1 MTWTDFLYYGKNSL
15 QVETLNDL
23 QSGCIQP
30 KRSLFFNRQ
39 DSCGISDYE
48 NYPNG
53 FALSVSMKAA
63 IVKWIQYRNGY
74 VSNENPD
81 RRVAVSQNTIEIQ
94 QSGQEVKLDIT
105 YIPFTDFKNPQKA
118 NIGVI

>member
-1 MTWTDFLYYGKNSL
+1 MTWTDFLYYGKNNL
-15 QVETLNDL
+15 ENETLNDL
-23 QSGCIQP
+23 QTGCIQP
-30 KRSLFFNRQ
+30 KRSQFFNRQ

-53 FALSVSMKAA
+53 FSLLISMKAA

-74 VSNENPD
+74 ISNQIPD
-81 RRVAVSQNTIEIQ
+81 RRVAVSQNTINIE
-94 QSGQEVKLDIT
+94 QSGSEIKLDIT
-105 YIPFTDFKNPQKA
+105 YIPYSDFKNPQKA